1 METPASFAVGC
12 EVSLQI
18 ESGEVAASEN
28 VATDV
33 ALPDISTARCA
44 AREARAIQLAEKEA
58 AKIGVGVSKRAQQVF
73 DSISKTLPAVWDNK
87 NIIVVDEIVVEHPY
101 TAASCKALHSSPTSE
116 RALHRVQLVL
126 TSEAR
131 LLVPDAALVDTI
143 GSAALV
149 TKTPYSHVSLA
160 INVNYMNPAKAGRT
174 VRCEGVVSKFGRT
187 VANMT
192 ISLYDAADDALL
204 AEGTHIKVRGL

>member
-1 METPASFAVGC
+1 MGHITSRCCVVFA
-12 EVSLQI
+12 
-18 ESGEVAASEN
+18 
-28 VATDV
+28 
-33 ALPDISTARCA
+33 CA
-44 AREARAIQLAEKEA
+44 
-58 AKIGVGVSKRAQQVF
+58 
-73 DSISKTLPAVWDNK
+73 
-87 NIIVVDEIVVEHPY
+87 
-101 TAASCKALHSSPTSE
+101 
-116 RALHRVQLVL
+116 
-126 TSEAR
+126 
-131 LLVPDAALVDTI
+131 AALVDTI

>member
-1 METPASFAVGC
+1 
-12 EVSLQI
+12 
-18 ESGEVAASEN
+18 
-28 VATDV
+28 
-33 ALPDISTARCA
+33 
-44 AREARAIQLAEKEA
+44 
-58 AKIGVGVSKRAQQVF
+58 
-73 DSISKTLPAVWDNK
+73 
-87 NIIVVDEIVVEHPY
+87 
-101 TAASCKALHSSPTSE
+101 
-116 RALHRVQLVL
+116 
-126 TSEAR
+126 
-131 LLVPDAALVDTI
+131 ALVDTI

-204 AEGTHIKVRGL
+204 AEGTHIKFIQQDFNLMEHIHKDNAKRPHMKSKL